1 VVIGDWHGPT
11 TMRCAHLLIVSDET
25 VVVDLNTKS
34 RLYGAAGYPVYWVIT
49 REAVFEHTRPD
60 GDGYRSVVRYRPED
74 RISVPYGDTSVAVAD
89 LVGLG

>member
-34 RLYGAAGYPVYWVIT
+34 RLYGAAGYPFT
-49 REAVFEHTRPD
+49 GSSPARLSLSTPD
-60 GDGYRSVVRYRPED
+60 PTPTATARSSAIGPGD
-74 RISVPYGDTSVAVAD
+74 RIPVPCADTSVAVPD